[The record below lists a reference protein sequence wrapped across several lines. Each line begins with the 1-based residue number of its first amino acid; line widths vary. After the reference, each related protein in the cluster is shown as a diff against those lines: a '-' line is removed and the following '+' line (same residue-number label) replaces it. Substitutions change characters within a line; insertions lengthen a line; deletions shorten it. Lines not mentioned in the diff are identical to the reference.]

1 MEETMKTK
9 NRLIVDQLPV
19 KTWNRLNVNEAVIEW
34 DEARTADLGTE
45 SHMAGS
51 DEPVRIAA
59 RGEGEF
65 SRKQVKVEAAP
76 GTRITVYE
84 QMEAEQ
90 HFHLHTT
97 LVAHENAVIRL
108 VQLQDTREGSLL
120 YNQIDG
126 HCEENGHIELIQM
139 FVGRGHLYS
148 DSRFT
153 LQGDRSGL
161 EADIG
166 YLGRKDQK
174 LDMNLA
180 VDHFGKHTESEI
192 NAAGALMD
200 SSAKVFRGTID
211 FKNGSS
217 DSVGNEKETVLMLG
231 ENVINKTVP
240 LILCAEENVVGNH
253 GATIG
258 ELDDE
263 TLFYFESR
271 GIGREAA
278 EDRTAGP
285 EDRRRGNGRED
296 RSAFERGALTWHTIS
311 EKTFRCFSRT
321 RSPIWTTRRRPSG
334 PSALSTRKAAFTAIP
349 TPTPCGACIPSAWKR
364 RKFMKTPGSPFGI
377 S

>member
-1 MEETMKTK
+1 
-9 NRLIVDQLPV
+9 
-19 KTWNRLNVNEAVIEW
+19 
-34 DEARTADLGTE
+34 
-45 SHMAGS
+45 
-51 DEPVRIAA
+51 
-59 RGEGEF
+59 
-65 SRKQVKVEAAP
+65 
-76 GTRITVYE
+76 
-84 QMEAEQ
+84 MEAEQ

-108 VQLQDTREGSLL
+108 AQLQDTREGSLL

-166 YLGRKDQK
+166 YLGRKDQR

-200 SSAKVFRGTID
+200 SAEKIFRGTID

-231 ENVINKTVP
+231 ENVVNKTVP

-278 EDRTAGP
+278 EDLLARA
-285 EDRRRGNGRED
+285 
-296 RSAFERGALTWHTIS
+296 SIERLARKTGDAETEEKIAALLN
-311 EKTFRCFSRT
+311 EE
-321 RSPIWTTRRRPSG
+321 
-334 PSALSTRKAAFTAIP
+334 L
-349 TPTPCGACIPSAWKR
+349 
-364 RKFMKTPGSPFGI
+364 
-377 S
+377 

>member
-1 MEETMKTK
+1 MEETMNTK
-9 NRLIVDQLPV
+9 NRLAVDQLPV
-19 KTWNRLNVNEAVIEW
+19 RTWNRLNVNEAVIEW

-45 SHMAGS
+45 TYTAES
-51 DEPVRIAA
+51 DGPVRIAA
-59 RGEGEF
+59 CGEGEF

-84 QMEAEQ
+84 QMEARQ
-90 HFHLHTT
+90 NFNLRTS
-97 LVAHENAVIRL
+97 LVAHKDAVIRL

-120 YNQIDG
+120 HNQIDG

-139 FVGRGHLYS
+139 FVGQGHLYS
-148 DSRFT
+148 DSRFI

-166 YLGRKDQK
+166 YLGRREQK

-200 SSAKVFRGTID
+200 SAEKIFRGTID

-231 ENVINKTVP
+231 ENVVNKTVP

-278 EDRTAGP
+278 EDLLARA
-285 EDRRRGNGRED
+285 
-296 RSAFERGALTWHTIS
+296 SIERLAR
-311 EKTFRCFSRT
+311 KTGDAET
-321 RSPIWTTRRRPSG
+321 EE
-334 PSALSTRKAAFTAIP
+334 KAAALLNEEL
-349 TPTPCGACIPSAWKR
+349 
-364 RKFMKTPGSPFGI
+364 
-377 S
+377 